1 MITQARLEQLRAY
14 NRQAKQRRQARG
26 QREVPDR
33 IRVDLRAYRREA
45 GLAAYAVQAPP
56 RKTGTP

>member
-33 IRVDLRAYRREA
+33 IRVDLRAYKRDK
-45 GLAAYAVQAPP
+45 AVQAPP

>member
-26 QREVPDR
+26 QAEVPDR
-33 IRVDLRAYRREA
+33 IRVDLRAYKREA
-45 GLAAYAVQAPP
+45 GIAAFVQAEQ
-56 RKTGTP
+56 RGSK